1 MQDFGQPPYDF
12 FADPLDE
19 PFEDPL
25 GNPFDPFAG
34 PFEAM
39 FDTLGSGLPGS
50 LGALDP
56 SAATNF
62 QGPLAEQDNLNM
74 DNLDEMLHSLEDN
87 IEKSPPIPPISQTN
101 DLDTLLTA
109 LEKNIENTSIPPEP
123 KIEVELSEDPGWGYP
138 TPSINTPSPPL
149 GIYDYPAIQPNRDE
163 RPIGMREGMSKNK
176 SGADDKIWCPVE
188 NDYISPEAC
197 EDKECEHY
205 NSDVKDCTYYNKE

>member
-12 FADPLDE
+12 FVDPLDD
-19 PFEDPL
+19 PFEDSVR
-25 GNPFDPFAG
+25 NPFDPFAG

-39 FDTLGSGLPGS
+39 FDTLGSGIPGS

-62 QGPLAEQDNLNM
+62 QGPLAEQDNL
-74 DNLDEMLHSLEDN
+74 DEMLHSLEDN
-87 IEKSPPIPPISQTN
+87 IDKSPPIPPASETD
-101 DLDTLLTA
+101 DLDTLLSA

-123 KIEVELSEDPGWGYP
+123 KIEVELFEDPGWGYP
-138 TPSINTPSPPL
+138 TPSMNTPSPPL

-163 RPIGMREGMSKNK
+163 RPISMREGMSKNK

-188 NDYISPEAC
+188 NDNISPKAC